1 MRLLLSTLF
10 SVFAFLAFSQQE
22 NINITIENIDITKK
36 GTIMLGL
43 YSDQASFPVVG
54 KEIARKIVQFNS
66 SSAYVVIE
74 NVTPGNYSI
83 AIFHDV
89 NENETLDKNFFG
101 VPKEGYAFSNNVYG
115 LFGPPSF
122 SDAKFTV
129 KEDEKNELSIKL
141 EY

>member
-89 NENETLDKNFFG
+89 NENKTLDKNFFG
-101 VPKEGYAFSNNVYG
+101 VPEEGYAFSKNVYG

-129 KEDEKNELSIKL
+129 KEGEKNELSIKL